1 MKRNER
7 KSEFDQYVAEML
19 QKDKGFTADY
29 FEAFLEKPLT
39 TQLSIM
45 RRHLQLTQQVL
56 AKKIRKPQSR
66 IAEIEREKA
75 NPKLKILE
83 KAVKALGCH
92 IVIVPDSK
100 LRKVAQVVAA

>member
-1 MKRNER
+1 MKKNGE
-7 KSEFDQYVAEML
+7 KSEFDQYVAKML

-39 TQLSIM
+39 TQLGIM
-45 RRHLQLTQQVL
+45 RRHLQVTQQVL
-56 AKKIRKPQSR
+56 GRRIGKPQSR

-83 KAVKALGCH
+83 KAVESLGCH

-100 LRKVAQVVAA
+100 LKKVAQVVAA